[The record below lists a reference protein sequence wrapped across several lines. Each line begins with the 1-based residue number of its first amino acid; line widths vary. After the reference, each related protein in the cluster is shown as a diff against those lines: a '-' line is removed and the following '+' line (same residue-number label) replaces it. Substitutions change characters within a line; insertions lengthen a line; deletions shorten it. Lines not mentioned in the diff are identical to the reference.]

1 QIRPELALMYL
12 AGDPVDALAMQ
23 ALQAGEY
30 ATSQALVTF
39 GASAVSNPNVTLVLQ
54 LAQRT
59 READNRTAALQLLR
73 KGRAMAILATALTPD
88 ERAEALMV
96 CATNFLALD
105 QEAEAIDAARQV
117 QRIAEQTP
125 DMLPAV
131 RSRLLQDLALITNQL
146 PDDLLRQQVRELARN
161 PYITPSGIVIQEPLP
176 FADGSIEFEQQLT
189 DLIQT
194 RQQLSRQLA
203 ERMIQAPVA
212 DLHPLVQALAQA
224 LQAEDSQRTLYF
236 TQLSSSENLTF
247 SLQFY
252 FINEYRRW
260 LLLKLAVA
268 QRAFGLSLVPE
279 WEAERATI
287 VDELVRITD
296 DLEADYLT
304 LAQSEA
310 EPLRQSAQRIAI
322 MRWFALQ
329 TELGLYPQRSAEVDE
344 ALRMAQNELSQ
355 LGTSAALAVS
365 YHTDATP
372 PGFRINSNR

>member
-1 QIRPELALMYL
+1 
-12 AGDPVDALAMQ
+12 
-23 ALQAGEY
+23 
-30 ATSQALVTF
+30 
-39 GASAVSNPNVTLVLQ
+39 
-54 LAQRT
+54 
-59 READNRTAALQLLR
+59 
-73 KGRAMAILATALTPD
+73 
-88 ERAEALMV
+88 MV

-212 DLHPLVQALAQA
+212 DLQPLVQALAQA

-236 TQLSSSENLTF
+236 TQLSSSESLTF